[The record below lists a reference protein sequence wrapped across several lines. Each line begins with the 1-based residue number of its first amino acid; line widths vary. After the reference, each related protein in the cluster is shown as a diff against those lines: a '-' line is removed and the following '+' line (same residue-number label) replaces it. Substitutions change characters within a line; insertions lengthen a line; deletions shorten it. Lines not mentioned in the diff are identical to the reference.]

1 MKGGKQV
8 RDVNMQRQLT
18 ELKNNLCLRS
28 TAGIEIEETI
38 KHVIFLSFGNPEQR
52 ACVCKGIGDSYDAA
66 WLHAAAEM
74 EKKVSKF
81 KIRPEW
87 VKADVVTSIQEYTL
101 SGFIKYI
108 SQLKINYFREGI
120 AFDKRFKIAFLEQEL
135 NANVFIYEHPK
146 DSAKTVVWQN
156 INFYL
161 KRNTGL
167 NLLLGPDVVE
177 RVYTFTTESAFHDG
191 EECYSLGSNWLNN
204 GRRNIDLNRDNLR
217 FIIEKTSDY
226 LCEQVQKSGVFRYG
240 YFPCFDREI
249 EHYNILRHAST
260 AYSMLEAYEVV
271 QSPRLA
277 DSIKQALGY
286 LVQKG
291 VKQVKDA
298 QGVERGFVVE
308 RTENNSIKLGAN
320 AAAVLALAK
329 YTEVFGDDQFMPV
342 IDSLVKGIEYCQRD
356 SGQFVHVLNYPD
368 LSVRDVH
375 RIIYYDGEAAFA
387 LMRVYALDKQPKTL
401 QIVEEAFRHF
411 IANKYWRHNDHWLSY
426 CSYELF
432 IHKPEKEYLE
442 FNLKNAQ
449 GILDFC
455 LSRETTFATLLELL
469 MATRKFID
477 YCKNKNLYVDLISE
491 FDEEKLDA
499 AINYRLELQ
508 LNGFL
513 FPEVAM
519 YFKVP
524 KHILWGFYIR
534 HHSFRVRIDDI
545 EHNLSGYCNYY
556 QHAWREEF
564 VSDK

>member
-1 MKGGKQV
+1 M

-249 EHYNILRHAST
+249 EHYNILRH
-260 AYSMLEAYEVV
+260 
-271 QSPRLA
+271 
-277 DSIKQALGY
+277 
-286 LVQKG
+286 KG
-291 VKQVKDA
+291 
-298 QGVERGFVVE
+298 
-308 RTENNSIKLGAN
+308 N
-320 AAAVLALAK
+320 
-329 YTEVFGDDQFMPV
+329 
-342 IDSLVKGIEYCQRD
+342 QRFF
-356 SGQFVHVLNYPD
+356 Q
-368 LSVRDVH
+368 
-375 RIIYYDGEAAFA
+375 
-387 LMRVYALDKQPKTL
+387 
-401 QIVEEAFRHF
+401 
-411 IANKYWRHNDHWLSY
+411 
-426 CSYELF
+426 
-432 IHKPEKEYLE
+432 
-442 FNLKNAQ
+442 
-449 GILDFC
+449 
-455 LSRETTFATLLELL
+455 
-469 MATRKFID
+469 
-477 YCKNKNLYVDLISE
+477 
-491 FDEEKLDA
+491 
-499 AINYRLELQ
+499 
-508 LNGFL
+508 
-513 FPEVAM
+513 
-519 YFKVP
+519 
-524 KHILWGFYIR
+524 
-534 HHSFRVRIDDI
+534 
-545 EHNLSGYCNYY
+545 
-556 QHAWREEF
+556 
-564 VSDK
+564 